1 MEAVLAH
8 GGNDSDCVDRLA
20 NDRIDGG
27 AYRGAKARVIDE
39 IWKSK
44 MEMFAKQA
52 APSPKSGS

>member
-1 MEAVLAH
+1 MLAH